1 MVGAQ
6 NAIKIA
12 SNFFPLRNITS
23 ETMIMDS
30 TTRIMT
36 KFITPIFSI
45 KCLNINSYSINNL
58 L

>member
-12 SNFFPLRNITS
+12 SSFFPLRNMTS
-23 ETMIMDS
+23 ETTIMDN

-36 KFITPIFSI
+36 KFMTPIFSI
-45 KCLNINSYSINNL
+45 KCLNIYLYSINNL

>member
-23 ETMIMDS
+23 ETTIMDS
-30 TTRIMT
+30 TTRIMM

-45 KCLNINSYSINNL
+45 KCLNIN
-58 L
+58 